1 MEPAQ
6 LESIKIDNIVPSQAV
21 NLEEELVVTGQSS
34 DNATK
39 DCSVSVIVNSIQPYQ
54 NADAS
59 GVGGPT
65 DFSQWKFV
73 LDEQYTQL
81 KEGSNKITAKLLCQT
96 SPARWYS
103 VVVFGVPKSNVTE
116 TVSPQPMEQQANLSA
131 ATEQQANLS
140 ETVSPQPMEQQANL
154 SAATEQQANL
164 SETVSPQPMEQ
175 QANLSAAMEQ
185 QANLSAAMEQQANLS
200 AATEE
205 AHKSEEMLPEPAQQE
220 LFVTISPLKNPVARG
235 DRQNATIT
243 VMDSS
248 NRPIADAQIE
258 GNLIYPGDNFEK
270 QFNGITDSQGKF
282 VYSWTIGENGDVGV
296 LDIEVEVSGQGYP
309 PAEAHNSFEITESG
323 ESSDTEDPFDSNSE
337 D

>member
-1 MEPAQ
+1 MSLLWTICLTIGFLLVAMCFSNQHALSQGSQPPVMEPAQ

-59 GVGGPT
+59 GAGGPT

-73 LDEQYTQL
+73 LDERYTQL

-116 TVSPQPMEQQANLSA
+116 IVSPQPMEQQANLSA

-140 ETVSPQPMEQQANL
+140 G
-154 SAATEQQANL
+154 
-164 SETVSPQPMEQ
+164 
-175 QANLSAAMEQ
+175 
-185 QANLSAAMEQQANLS
+185 
-200 AATEE
+200 ATEE
-205 AHKSEEMLPEPAQQE
+205 ANKSEEMLPEPAQQE

-296 LDIEVEVSGQGYP
+296 LDIEVEVSSQGYP

-323 ESSDTEDPFDSNSE
+323 ESSNTEDPFDSNSE